1 MYLLNLVAS
10 FPNLYSNLIQIV
22 QYINKANYGK
32 IPQYLS
38 KRKDTDKKYKTEY
51 NKHVAA
57 QQDNHAIMKMSQED
71 RDRIISGLKAN
82 WEELHH
88 QYQGLSVVT
97 DTGTQWF

>member
-1 MYLLNLVAS
+1 M
-10 FPNLYSNLIQIV
+10 
-22 QYINKANYGK
+22 
-32 IPQYLS
+32 S